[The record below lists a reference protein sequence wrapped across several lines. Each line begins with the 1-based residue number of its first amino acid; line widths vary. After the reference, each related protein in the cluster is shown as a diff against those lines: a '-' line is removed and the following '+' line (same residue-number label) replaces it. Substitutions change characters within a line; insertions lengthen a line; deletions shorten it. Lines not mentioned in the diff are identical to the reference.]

1 MYKRQVVEWDEWGDP
16 LHDADAYAYLKSYSP
31 YENVAPGRRPALLV
45 TAGLHDTRVEVTEPG
60 KWVARL
66 RDLAVADTGSPILL
80 KTEMA
85 SGHGGG
91 SARYQ
96 AWSCLLYTSRC
107 V

>member
-1 MYKRQVVEWDEWGDP
+1 MCIRDS
-16 LHDADAYAYLKSYSP
+16 AYAYLKSYSP

-85 SGHGGG
+85 SGHGGV

-96 AWSCLLYTSRC
+96 AWRDRAFELAWMIDLVAR
-107 V
+107 